1 MSSFNEKLKLISL
14 RDLSIFILLIFII
27 ESLLASLNLF
37 KFNSSLIYVSVICYF
52 IFKLKSSFSSFR
64 QDFLKVFTMQSLKDI
79 LTVVILNIFISYGL
93 LYLSNFILG
102 VYPALNSFVRSSVL
116 VNNSL
121 FAFYGFIMVVFIS
134 PVSEEL
140 IFRGVLLNR
149 LNLLLPMAFSIVISS
164 ILFAFLHGFGSIISA
179 FIFAICMA
187 ILYLKTDNIL
197 VPIFAHFLNNFIAES
212 IVIIDVGKVLFTN
225 HVVMLIMS
233 ILAIISAIVILIQ
246 IKEQW
251 NILNINKL

>member
-1 MSSFNEKLKLISL
+1 
-14 RDLSIFILLIFII
+14 
-27 ESLLASLNLF
+27 
-37 KFNSSLIYVSVICYF
+37 
-52 IFKLKSSFSSFR
+52 
-64 QDFLKVFTMQSLKDI
+64 MQSLKDI

-164 ILFAFLHGFGSIISA
+164 ILFAFLHGFGSITSA